1 MDVKNRYQAMMGN
14 SQWQPPAASH
24 YNTRWKSWWRSL
36 PGAGMELTL
45 ETYDAPTHLPVF
57 PCPQNYWQLC
67 HIPETRFQQF
77 HKKFNMGNHVS
88 TQISSLLDC
97 KTGLDAAWPL
107 LASTEVRPDLQNT
120 QLWNSTNKIGFSKIE
135 LKFWLSLRLYY
146 LQQNVAILKEPTA
159 VYSTSE

>member
-1 MDVKNRYQAMMGN
+1 MRN
-14 SQWQPPAASH
+14 SQWQTPAASH
-24 YNTRWKSWWRSL
+24 YNTRWKMLMKKSARSWHGIDIRNL
-36 PGAGMELTL
+36 
-45 ETYDAPTHLPVF
+45 YDAPTHLPVF